1 MRVGFT
7 INTGLWIAEFIQSEA
22 CRSENKWRK
31 PTKHKT
37 LERDVV
43 NWKTHA
49 LSEGSNGVLDV
60 TMLPEQ
66 LWVQAFQTFE
76 FLEKFTKF
84 LWNAFLKI
92 LGANSKVGKNSLS
105 KTSLR
110 ADGTVSLQLV
120 VALYSS
126 VEFTWDL
133 DCSYSWCKVVEMSP
147 HSLGFRLRKYL
158 VTIFITWFPW

>member
-1 MRVGFT
+1 MRFGFT

-22 CRSENKWRK
+22 CRSENKWMK

-49 LSEGSNGVLDV
+49 LSEGAMVFWVL
-60 TMLPEQ
+60 LCCPEQ

-84 LWNAFLKI
+84 SWNAFLKI

-105 KTSLR
+105 ETRLR

-126 VEFTWDL
+126 VAFTWDL
-133 DCSYSWCKVVEMSP
+133 DCSYNWCKVVEMSP
-147 HSLGFRLRKYL
+147 HSLGLTQRLD
-158 VTIFITWFPW
+158 